1 MTNKG
6 IENFVYFKSMHTD
19 VYKAYEAYGEVVHEQ
34 GGPIEEKTR
43 WLIKVAISA
52 AGQHDFS
59 LRSHIHKA
67 LSVGCTRSEVEHAI
81 LLIAPTAGFP
91 TSMEAI
97 MVLRDELDKE
107 VGEEEINKPR

>member
-1 MTNKG
+1 MNNKR

-19 VYKAYEAYGEVVHEQ
+19 VYKAYEEYGKVVHEK
-34 GGPIEEKTR
+34 GGPVDEKTR
-43 WLIKVAISA
+43 WLIKVAVSA
-52 AGQHDFS
+52 AGQHDFA

-67 LSVGCTRSEVEHAI
+67 LNAGCTRSEVEHAI

-91 TSMEAI
+91 TAMEAI

-107 VGEEEINKPR
+107 VDEEKINKSR

>member
-1 MTNKG
+1 MTNKR

-19 VYKAYEAYGEVVHEQ
+19 VYKAYEAYGKVVHEQ

-43 WLIKVAISA
+43 WLIKVAVSA

-67 LSVGCTRSEVEHAI
+67 LSAGCTRSEVEHAI

-91 TSMEAI
+91 TAMEAI

-107 VGEEEINKPR
+107 VSEEEINKPR